1 MREQDEKTERYM
13 ELLDKYIDHPDRD
26 EIIGRE
32 MGWDFDSENDEDETV
47 WDEAEELS
55 EEEMEGI
62 LGNLEE
68 EEAADEEEE
77 EEFESHPL
85 YNASFSLTIWIEELV
100 ESLGVRA
107 GDPAPI
113 KLSTQASITSAKL
126 AAALNG
132 NPSNE
137 IGMGIAYLKRA
148 LKAVSLALEAA
159 LVVQEEYGLDIKRAA
174 LLRHRLFHVRD
185 GIISLMG
192 ELRCEWR
199 RRYGQGNG

>member
-32 MGWDFDSENDEDETV
+32 MGWDFDSDNDEEETV

-55 EEEMEGI
+55 EEEMDSI
-62 LGNLEE
+62 LSNLEE
-68 EEAADEEEE
+68 EEDGEEEE
-77 EEFESHPL
+77 EAFESHPL

-100 ESLGVRA
+100 EGLGIRA

-113 KLSTQASITSAKL
+113 KLSTQASIASAKL

-132 NPSNE
+132 NPSSE
-137 IGMGIAYLKRA
+137 IGMAIAYLKRA
-148 LKAVSLALEAA
+148 LKAVTSALDAA
-159 LVVQEEYGLDIKRAA
+159 LVVQEEYGLDSKRAA
-174 LLRHRLFHVRD
+174 LLHHRLFHVRD
-185 GIISLMG
+185 GIITLMG